1 MMKIL
6 NDKMGRMVFILVL
19 IGCTFP
25 MISFA
30 SPTSTEESIFDL
42 MHYRDVLQ
50 VELETDVENL
60 KNNRRFEGY
69 QAASL
74 SFKDANDQKRHW
86 DLKVRIRGNFRRLNC
101 SEMPPLKLNFKK
113 SSLKEAGLA
122 KFDDLKLVTHCVED
136 RQAAYD
142 LLMREYLAYKMY
154 NELTDNS
161 FRVQL
166 LRITYKDSNTG
177 KKTRQWGF
185 IIEDAAQ
192 FKARTNSTNCDS
204 CINIGLQAFDAEN
217 AKLVGIYQYLIGN
230 SDWDIHIG
238 RNVKFY
244 IQNGKAIAVP
254 YDFDFSGLVNAPY
267 ALANPNYEIKFVR
280 DRIYLGFEQLL
291 GQMHATLFYIDGKRK
306 DLLNVV
312 NRSKQLHP
320 DSKDD
325 VTNYLVSYLDRLEDI
340 QVAKRLPITRLN
352 TVSP

>member
-19 IGCTFP
+19 IGCAYP

-30 SPTSTEESIFDL
+30 SPTAAEKSIFDL
-42 MHYRDVLQ
+42 MYYRDVLQ

-60 KNNRRFEGY
+60 KNNRRFDGY

-74 SFKDANDQKRHW
+74 TFKDANNEARHW

-113 SSLKEAGLA
+113 SSLAEAGLA
-122 KFDDLKLVTHCVED
+122 KFDDLKLVTHCIED

-142 LLMREYLAYKMY
+142 LLLREYLAYKMY

-177 KKTRQWGF
+177 KKMKQWGF
-185 IIEDAAQ
+185 VIEDSAQ
-192 FKARTNSTNCDS
+192 FKARTNSINCES
-204 CINIGLQAFDAEN
+204 CINAGLHAFDADN

-244 IQNGKAIAVP
+244 KQDGKVIAVP

-267 ALANPNYEIKFVR
+267 AVANPNYEIKFVR

-291 GQMHATLFYIDGKRK
+291 GQMHSTLFYIEGKRK
-306 DLLNVV
+306 NLLSVV
-312 NRSKQLHP
+312 NRFRQLP
-320 DSKDD
+320 LDSRTDMID
-325 VTNYLVSYLDRLEDI
+325 YLVSYLNRLEDI
-340 QVAKRLPITRLN
+340 QVAKRLPITRIN